1 MKKIILLVGLL
12 SVGLFATDFSQMT
25 MEELNAMRGTVS
37 AGDKDA
43 FKAEMQTRLKSMS
56 QEERQNYSSQR
67 RDNASQGQGTM
78 QRLRDGSGGGMMRKG
93 GGKR

>member
-1 MKKIILLVGLL
+1 MKKIILLAGLL
-12 SVGLFATDFSQMT
+12 SVGLLATDFSQMT
-25 MEELNAMRGTVS
+25 MEQLSAMRGTVS
-37 AGDKDA
+37 ASDKDA

-67 RDNASQGQGTM
+67 RSNASQGQGTM

>member
-25 MEELNAMRGTVS
+25 MEQLNAMRGTVS